1 MLSTVGSSTRP
12 WKRPKTT
19 TRKNTLKK
27 LLKRYELE
35 KQRRAKA
42 RYVEKPPLNTAG
54 PMSTRA

>member
-1 MLSTVGSSTRP
+1 M
-12 WKRPKTT
+12 
-19 TRKNTLKK
+19 KK

-54 PMSTRA
+54 PMSTRAWRENQV